1 VPFSHAAGLFS
12 WFQPAVLAGCTGVI
26 APRWDPTLLM
36 QLTERH
42 RISMVFAVPAQL
54 ALLLNHPDFAP
65 ARMKSLTTIVLGG
78 AAAPRELIE
87 RAEAA
92 LPWLTCARAYG
103 STETGH
109 LAAQFKRD
117 RERVYEGL
125 NQPGGR
131 LEIEVFKS
139 PGVAAAEGEIGEL
152 ATRGPHLMHEYLGD
166 PAATVEYF
174 RTGDGVE
181 RWGWT
186 GDLAMKHA
194 GYFSLVGRSKDVII
208 SGGYNV
214 YPGELE
220 EALLSH
226 RDVGDCAVFAM
237 PDPTWGELPAAA
249 IVAAIAAPDADAI
262 MAHVAER
269 VARHKRVRRIFFV
282 ERIPR
287 TPAGKVRRHILRQQC
302 LGE

>member
-1 VPFSHAAGLFS
+1 
-12 WFQPAVLAGCTGVI
+12 
-26 APRWDPTLLM
+26 M

-152 ATRGPHLMHEYLGD
+152 ATRGPHLMREYLGD
-166 PAATVEYF
+166 PAATAEYF

-208 SGGYNV
+208 SGGCNV

-249 IVAAIAAPDADAI
+249 IVAAIATPDADAI

-287 TPAGKVRRHILRQQC
+287 TPAGKVRRHVLRQQC
-302 LGE
+302 LGD